1 MVLTRRQKKQ
11 CPGSFSERYKRP
23 RGNPYNNIL
32 RGNPYN
38 NIFKSDAGKYRTY
51 VPHLL
56 HGQAAEASKHASNQN
71 TQIITFA

>member
-1 MVLTRRQKKQ
+1 MVLTRRQKKH
-11 CPGSFSERYKRP
+11 CPGSFPESYKRP
-23 RGNPYNNIL
+23 

-71 TQIITFA
+71 TQVITFA